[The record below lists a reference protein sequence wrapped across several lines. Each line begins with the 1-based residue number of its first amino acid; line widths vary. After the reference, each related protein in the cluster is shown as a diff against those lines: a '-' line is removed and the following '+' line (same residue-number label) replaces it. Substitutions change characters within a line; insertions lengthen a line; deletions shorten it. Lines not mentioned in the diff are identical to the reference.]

1 MTINEQ
7 KMNILIIIVFLIIAY
22 TINAEVKV
30 ISVNMGLFATDHA
43 KTLTKVINLSE
54 KKGCLFLK
62 SEIYNNATY
71 LYFRC
76 PQKE

>member
-1 MTINEQ
+1 
-7 KMNILIIIVFLIIAY
+7 MNILIIIVFLIIAY

-30 ISVNMGLFATDHA
+30 ISVNMGLMAINHA
-43 KTLTKVINLSE
+43 KTLTKVINLEE

-62 SEIYNNATY
+62 SETYNSATY

-76 PQKE
+76 P